1 MDTTFVNAI
10 LSNQGLAVLIILALG
25 WVAVKITPKIIL
37 YFQERQAIKD
47 KTERERD
54 ERYSSLIDR
63 TQEESRQRETKL
75 NKMIEETNIVNMELS
90 HSNREL
96 AESNRILVEGFGDK
110 MGEVGSRIDDVEDK
124 ISQMNDKLD
133 LMNNKMK

>member
-1 MDTTFVNAI
+1 MDSSFFNAL
-10 LSNQGLAVLIILALG
+10 LSNQGLAVVIIIALG
-25 WVAVKITPKIIL
+25 FTIYKIAPKIIL
-37 YFQERQAIKD
+37 YLQERQAIKD
-47 KTERERD
+47 KLERERD
-54 ERYSSLIDR
+54 ERYSNLIDR
-63 TQEESRQRETKL
+63 TQEESKQRENKL

-90 HSNREL
+90 QSNREL

-110 MGEVGSRIDDVEDK
+110 MGEVGSRIDEVEDK